1 MSGDITIVIDSPYL
15 LAMTGI
21 LMGATAVL
29 FIARTITTLMGM
41 YLHYLE
47 KKR

>member
-1 MSGDITIVIDSPYL
+1 MSGDIAVIIDSPYL
-15 LAMTGI
+15 LAMAGI

-29 FIARTITTLMGM
+29 MIARTISTLMGM